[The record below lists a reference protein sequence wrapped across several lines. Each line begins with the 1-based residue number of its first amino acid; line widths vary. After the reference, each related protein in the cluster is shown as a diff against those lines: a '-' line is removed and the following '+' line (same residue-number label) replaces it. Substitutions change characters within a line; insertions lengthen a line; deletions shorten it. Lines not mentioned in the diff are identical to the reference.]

1 MYSIYRPLVFKLN
14 PESAHHLTVA
24 MLRIA
29 GNLAPTN
36 ALIKALYFPKL
47 NGPEVDVLGL
57 HFANPIGMAA
67 GYDKDAQSWRGLA
80 SLGFGHIELGTVTVQ
95 PQDGNPKPRIFRIPE
110 ERAVI
115 NRCGFPNLGSEY
127 MLKRMNANK
136 PKNLILG
143 VSIGKNKN
151 TPLENAEDDY
161 TLLIDMFAEKA
172 DYLAVNVSSPNTPGL
187 RELQVKGRFDR
198 LLRAVAE
205 KKQEVAQRL
214 NKHVPIV
221 VKLAPELSD
230 QELDECLDAILDTG
244 LDGVIISNTS
254 LNRHGMKSAV
264 ADEFGGLSGAPIMQ
278 HSTNLIRNVIRRTEG
293 KLPVIASGGVMSAA
307 DAQEKLDAG
316 AKLVQLYT
324 GMIFEGPE
332 LPGKIISSGLRL

>member
-1 MYSIYRPLVFKLN
+1 MYSLYRPLVFKLN
-14 PESAHHLTVA
+14 PESAHHLTIS

-36 ALIKALYFPKL
+36 ALIKALYFPKM
-47 NGPEVDVLGL
+47 NGPAVDVLGL

-67 GYDKDAQSWRGLA
+67 GYDKDAEGWRGLA
-80 SLGFGHIELGTVTVQ
+80 SLGFGHIELGTVTVK

-115 NRCGFPNLGSEY
+115 NRCGFPNLGAEY
-127 MLKRMNANK
+127 MLKRMNGK
-136 PKNLILG
+136 RPKNLILG
-143 VSIGKNKN
+143 VSIGKNKA

-205 KKQEVAQRL
+205 KRREVVQRIGKPL
-214 NKHVPIV
+214 PIV
-221 VKLAPELSD
+221 VKLAPELSE
-230 QELDECLDAILDTG
+230 QEMDECLEAILDTG

-254 LNRHGMKSAV
+254 LNRHGMVSKV
-264 ADEFGGLSGAPIMQ
+264 QGEYGGLSGAPIMR
-278 HSTNLIRNVIRRTEG
+278 HSTNLIRNVIRRTED
-293 KLPVIASGGVMSAA
+293 KLPVIASGGVMNVQ

-332 LPGKIISSGLRL
+332 LPGKIIRSGLRL